1 MMAFSGTY
9 GKVVITTQK
18 LSFQIRFKYLSP
30 VLPKPQNDPVGEI
43 VQPPY
48 QSDSE
53 TVTPQ
58 RG

>member
-1 MMAFSGTY
+1 MTAVSGTY
-9 GKVVITTQK
+9 GKVVISTQK
-18 LSFQIRFKYLSP
+18 LPFQIHFKYLSP
-30 VLPKPQNDPVGEI
+30 VLPNPQNNSVGET

-53 TVTPQ
+53 TMTPQ